1 MTIKKSAQQE
11 EPVIIDNMASFSNWR
26 DELRKFRPGS
36 SSRLY
41 SFNLANLSPA
51 ENQNISNLVNSY
63 NKECGC
69 NSGSFFMTFILFI
82 TVTGYFITGGKFSSI
97 GFHELGWLAGIIILA
112 AIAGK
117 IFGLLR
123 ARWKLI
129 RLSNNLNEKL
139 PGVNQEK
146 SIITN
151 H

>member
-36 SSRLY
+36 DSKQF
-41 SFNLANLSPA
+41 SFNLANFSPS

-69 NSGSFFMTFILFI
+69 NSGSFFMTFILFT

-129 RLSNNLNEKL
+129 RLSNNLYKKL
-139 PGVNQEK
+139 PGVGQEK

-151 H
+151 Q